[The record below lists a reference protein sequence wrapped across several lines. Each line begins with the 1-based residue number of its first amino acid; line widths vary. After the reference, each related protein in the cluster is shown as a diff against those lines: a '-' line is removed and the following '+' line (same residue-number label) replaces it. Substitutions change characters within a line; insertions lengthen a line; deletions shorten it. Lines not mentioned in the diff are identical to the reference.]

1 MLRGMFGGD
10 STQWELPEGKRPPA
24 IPRERAAVEGRRDL
38 GEVMGSVEKGSGWS
52 SEEQELFQK
61 EMELSKGY

>member
-1 MLRGMFGGD
+1 M
-10 STQWELPEGKRPPA
+10 
-24 IPRERAAVEGRRDL
+24 EGRRDL
-38 GEVMGSVEKGSGWS
+38 GEVMGSVQKGSGWS